1 MTSRLTL
8 LLFLSLFQSVQA
20 QDLDTVTIYGKVVD
34 QNGAV
39 IPGATIQAGTR
50 TTTTDD
56 QGRYRLIQ
64 LEPRIY
70 SIRVSCSG
78 FATQEF
84 TQITTTSGQSVQL
97 DAMLLPSTLVV
108 EPVVV
113 TSAETPIVDT
123 KRTVVGATLTARE
136 TQLLPIA
143 SRSVL
148 DLIFTLPG
156 VTEEALSTRDLAEDR
171 NANHAS
177 TPEESGLF
185 SLAGAPAY
193 SNNLTIDG
201 LDNNDDRAAR
211 ERFQPSIE
219 AVAEVQVIANQFS
232 AEYGR
237 ASGGRVNLRT
247 RSGSREFRGSAVYW
261 FRDEALN
268 ANTFRN
274 NSLGLARLPLQDHVV
289 GFTFGGPLR
298 KESVFFASYE
308 FSKALDN
315 ALIDTLVPVQQNL
328 LFPLPR
334 PTNPE
339 QARIE
344 DVNAPALATEVA
356 PFIVPV
362 STPLKNTSFIARV
375 DHPFNAVHN
384 VSVVYQAGRL
394 LNLRQFG
401 GG

>member
-8 LLFLSLFQSVQA
+8 FALFLFVFQPVHA
-20 QDLDTVTIYGKVVD
+20 QDLDTVTIFGRVVD

-39 IPGATIQAGTR
+39 IPGAEIKANTR
-50 TTTTDD
+50 TIITDD
-56 QGRYRLIQ
+56 QGRFRLIQ

-70 SIRVSCSG
+70 VIRVSCAG

-84 TQITTTSGQSVQL
+84 TQIRTTSGQSLQL
-97 DAMLLPSTLVV
+97 DVTLLPAAVV
-108 EPVVV
+108 AEPIVV
-113 TSAETPIVDT
+113 TTGETPVVDT
-123 KRTVVGATLTARE
+123 KRTVVGATLVSRE
-136 TQLLPIA
+136 TELLPLA

-156 VTEEALSTRDLAEDR
+156 VTEEPLSTRDLAEDR

-177 TPEESGLF
+177 TPEESGVF
-185 SLAGAPAY
+185 ALAGAPAY

-211 ERFQPSIE
+211 ERFQPSLE
-219 AVAEVQVIANQFS
+219 AVAEVQVITNQFS

-247 RSGSREFRGSAVYW
+247 RSGSREFHGSASYF

-274 NSLGLARLPLQDHVV
+274 NSLGLARLPLQEHIS
-289 GFTFGGPLR
+289 GFTLGGPLKAR
-298 KESVFFASYE
+298 TVFFASYE
-308 FSKALDN
+308 IGKSLDS
-315 ALIDTLVPVQQNL
+315 ALIDTLVPVEQNT

-334 PTNPE
+334 PTHPE
-339 QARIE
+339 
-344 DVNAPALATEVA
+344 
-356 PFIVPV
+356 
-362 STPLKNTSFIARV
+362 S
-375 DHPFNAVHN
+375 
-384 VSVVYQAGRL
+384 
-394 LNLRQFG
+394 
-401 GG
+401 